1 MKKLFLTL
9 LFSFV
14 FLAAKEI
21 GYQYELNASANVTQI
36 VVKKDTLFAATD
48 NGIVDIFDWK
58 GRKKIGEIKLP
69 KIHDFMG
76 DIMGAKVLSIDVSDD
91 KKEVLILA
99 QAEGGGN
106 NLYLYKDNNLTKL
119 IDKKDIS
126 VLMNKVRFL
135 SKDKIFIVSLS
146 SEIVLYDLKSKKP
159 LYIKQL
165 SESSFGDFCFN
176 EDKTKAAVSCES
188 GEIFIVNVEDGKVLK
203 VLSGANK
210 DKVFKV
216 DYKKGK
222 VLGGGQDR
230 QASIYDVA
238 SGSYKVIKANFLVYA
253 VGLSP
258 NADLAAICYDENNE
272 IGVFDTNSLSIKYL
286 LKGQKSTLNTILFID
301 ENTLI
306 SSSDDSFI
314 LVWKLK

>member
-1 MKKLFLTL
+1 MKKFFLL
-9 LFSFV
+9 LFFSV
-14 FLAAKEI
+14 IVLVAKDI
-21 GYQYELNASANVTQI
+21 GYQYELNASANVTNM
-36 VVKKDTLFAATD
+36 VVKGDTLFAATD
-48 NGIVDIFDWK
+48 SGIVDIFNWK
-58 GRKKIGEIKLP
+58 EKKKIGEIKLP

-76 DIMGAKVLSIDVSDD
+76 DIMGAKILSVDALDD
-91 KKEVLILA
+91 KSAVLILA

-106 NLYLYKDNNLTKL
+106 NLYIYKESKLLKL

-126 VLMNKVRFL
+126 ILMNKAGFV
-135 SKDKIFIVSLS
+135 SKEKIFIVSLS
-146 SEIVLYDLKSKKP
+146 SEIVLYDLKNKKE
-159 LYIKQL
+159 LYRKQL

-203 VLSGANK
+203 VLDGANK

-272 IGVFDTNSLSIKYL
+272 IGVFDTNSLSMKYL

-301 ENTLI
+301 EETLI